1 VEIIKSKQRDD
12 VHPYIP
18 ELKELYRAGRCT
30 RREFLRT
37 ATLLGMSAAAAS
49 TFLAGCGPEPTEP
62 PATEEPAGPA
72 ATEAPPEPM
81 GPARGGTLRVASQ
94 IQKVTHP
101 AQFSWIMPTNICR
114 QVAEYLTYT
123 DGDNI
128 THPYL
133 LESWEASDDLK
144 TWTLNLRQ
152 GVKHNNGDEFNADD
166 VVFSLNQ

>member
-1 VEIIKSKQRDD
+1 
-12 VHPYIP
+12 
-18 ELKELYRAGRCT
+18 
-30 RREFLRT
+30 
-37 ATLLGMSAAAAS
+37 MSAAAAG
-49 TFLAGCGPEPTEP
+49 TFLAGCGSQATEPPAMAEPTEP
-62 PATEEPAGPA
+62 AEPA
-72 ATEAPPEPM
+72 ATEAPAEPT
-81 GPARGGTLRVASQ
+81 GPTRGGTLRVASQ

-101 AQFSWIMPTNICR
+101 AQFSWIVPTNIIR

-152 GVKHNNGDEFNADD
+152 GIKHNNGDEFNADD
-166 VVFSLNQ
+166 VVFTIGQWLD